1 MYHLYCF
8 QQADLK
14 LRITVHGANKSK
26 HAKKKIKTKIYM
38 HKKETIVT
46 EIK

>member
-1 MYHLYCF
+1 MYHFYCF

-14 LRITVHGANKSK
+14 LRITVHVANKSK
-26 HAKKKIKTKIYM
+26 HAKKKKKKIYM